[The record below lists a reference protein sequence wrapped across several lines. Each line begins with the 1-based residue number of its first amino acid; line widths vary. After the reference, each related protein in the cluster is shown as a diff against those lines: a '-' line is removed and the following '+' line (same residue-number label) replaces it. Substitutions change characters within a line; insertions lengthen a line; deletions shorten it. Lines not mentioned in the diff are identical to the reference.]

1 MGKKITMK
9 IQIFAVYHTIAEK
22 GGEINMTTKDRII
35 EGKQERQHTMD
46 KLSVKNSQ
54 AYTYDKENGSG
65 CREGTKQTPESSER
79 KEDQ

>member
-1 MGKKITMK
+1 MGRKIIMK
-9 IQIFAVYHTIAEK
+9 IQILAVYNTIAEK

-54 AYTYDKENGSG
+54 AYTYDKENGTG
-65 CREGTKQTPESSER
+65 CRESAKKTTRSSER
-79 KEDQ
+79 KEDR

>member
-1 MGKKITMK
+1 
-9 IQIFAVYHTIAEK
+9 
-22 GGEINMTTKDRII
+22 MTTKDRII

-65 CREGTKQTPESSER
+65 CRESAKLTTDNKTH
-79 KEDQ
+79 KEDR